1 MELEEKVIIETLQRL
16 KLSKDYQYLTWHL
29 KNIKKIIDTNIYN
42 EDLEHKNKEVLIIKS
57 NLINNFINLPD
68 DLLKQF

>member
-1 MELEEKVIIETLQRL
+1 MELEEKIIIETLQRL
-16 KLSKDYQYLTWHL
+16 KLSKDYQYLIWHL
-29 KNIKKIIDTNIYN
+29 KNIKKLIDTNIYN